1 MRTPDPTKDNA
12 RGQAGT
18 VGEAAIKL
26 ELNKVNHAPHG
37 ATERPCCCRPG
48 ATTCITCLTWDRTIR
63 GHEARRAESLRLQAI
78 GRRVAGGSI

>member
-1 MRTPDPTKDNA
+1 MRRPFDVKTPRPVGALGAEKSTE
-12 RGQAGT
+12 AGNL
-18 VGEAAIKL
+18 GK
-26 ELNKVNHAPHG
+26 HDAPHG
-37 ATERPCCCRPG
+37 ATERPCYCRPG